1 MKIVEK
7 REYMLPA
14 YSMSMIHNGDE
25 SGLDEEDIRNV
36 QSFYTQLQNV
46 QDGLK
51 AEYFIIGVPDDE
63 QEAYF
68 SSYND
73 IDGSLGNDVYDIQV
87 VFLREQ

>member
-25 SGLDEEDIRNV
+25 SGLNEEDIRAV
-36 QSFYTQLQNV
+36 QAFYTHLQIV
-46 QDGLK
+46 REDLK
-51 AEYFIIGVPDDE
+51 VEHFIIGVPDDD
-63 QEAYF
+63 QESYF

-73 IDGSLGNDVYDIQV
+73 IDGYLGNDVYDIQV
-87 VFLREQ
+87 VFLR